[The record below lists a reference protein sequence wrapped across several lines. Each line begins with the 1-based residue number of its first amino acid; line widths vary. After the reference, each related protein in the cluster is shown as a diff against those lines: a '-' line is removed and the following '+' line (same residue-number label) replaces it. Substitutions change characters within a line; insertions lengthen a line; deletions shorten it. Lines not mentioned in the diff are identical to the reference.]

1 MLIKIEAQVRVAVRD
16 AVNRKSR
23 KPFYWGGLKGYEQ
36 LEAVGQA
43 LEGVPSDEP
52 ETGYLL
58 RLKMRVDRVV
68 EAYRVNAADLKEAHT
83 WLRGIADCLRY
94 PPSDSTPEPSL
105 TGEQVQQ
112 EMEALLQSFQPDL
125 KRRPAQAA
133 LHGAWHRT
141 WEEYGPDLLPC
152 YDIPGLPPDNLML
165 ESLFGRLRR
174 HQRRVSGR
182 KSTRELRDFGQ
193 YQALFLAQSEE
204 ALLQQ
209 IRQVSPEEYR
219 ENRRRLEEAEAPR
232 RLLHR
237 LHRDPHRTM
246 RSLVDQHAARRAAL
260 ASTAGQL
267 SLKRPECP
275 PVFWGE
281 GWSVQVGEPQL
292 PIQVFRWQCSTA
304 CYAGAYYWVTFSQL
318 GAPTSIYGGSGS
330 LICLKS
336 RNLFPEGCKIPNRQT
351 IAPNKSLRGPE
362 EQFRPALHSSER
374 VGNRASVKGQ
384 CLARGPEVDRQY
396 ERDG

>member
-1 MLIKIEAQVRVAVRD
+1 MKIEAQVRVAIRD

-43 LEGVPSDEP
+43 LEEVPSDEP

-58 RLKMRVDRVV
+58 RLKIRVDRVV
-68 EAYRVNAADLKEAHT
+68 EAYRVNAADLREAHT

-94 PPSDSTPEPSL
+94 PPSDSTSGPSL
-105 TGEQVQQ
+105 TGEQVKQ

-141 WEEYGPDLLPC
+141 WEQYGPDLLPC

-174 HQRRVSGR
+174 QQRRVSGR

-193 YQALFLAQSEE
+193 YQVLFLAESEE
-204 ALLQQ
+204 DLLTQ
-209 IRQVSPEEYR
+209 IRQVSLEEYR
-219 ENRRRLEEAEAPR
+219 QNRRRLEKAEAPR

-237 LHRDPHRTM
+237 LHRDPLSTM
-246 RSLVDQHAARRAAL
+246 RSLVDQHAARRATL
-260 ASTAGQL
+260 ASTVGQL
-267 SLKRPECP
+267 SLKRPEYP
-275 PVFWGE
+275 PVIWGE
-281 GWSVQVGEPQL
+281 QWSAEVGEPPL
-292 PIQVFRWQCSTA
+292 PTQAFRWECSIA
-304 CYAGAYYWVTFSQL
+304 CYQGAY
-318 GAPTSIYGGSGS
+318 
-330 LICLKS
+330 C
-336 RNLFPEGCKIPNRQT
+336 
-351 IAPNKSLRGPE
+351 
-362 EQFRPALHSSER
+362 
-374 VGNRASVKGQ
+374 
-384 CLARGPEVDRQY
+384 
-396 ERDG
+396 